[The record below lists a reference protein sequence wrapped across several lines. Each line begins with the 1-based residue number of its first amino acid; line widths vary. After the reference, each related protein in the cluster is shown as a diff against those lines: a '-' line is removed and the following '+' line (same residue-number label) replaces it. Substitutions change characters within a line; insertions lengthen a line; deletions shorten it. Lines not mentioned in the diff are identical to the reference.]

1 MAEQRDKML
10 WPAVALVVTQVVH
23 GATPVDENHPESES
37 WVGVIGGALLLLLAV
52 VAVVGL
58 LQRRIYGRPI
68 AAWTGLV
75 VAVGF
80 IAYHASP
87 WSSPATNPYL
97 GKPVGAPAW
106 ISVAFAVAAGFWCA
120 YEGRA
125 ELRRNP
131 LSPAAA

>member
-10 WPAVALVVTQVVH
+10 WPAAALVVTQVVH

-37 WVGVIGGALLLLLAV
+37 LVGLIGGALLLLLAV
-52 VAVVGL
+52 VAVVGVV
-58 LQRRIYGRPI
+58 QRKSYGRPV

-75 VAVGF
+75 VALGF

-87 WSSPATNPYL
+87 WTSPATNPYL

-106 ISVAFAVAAGFWCA
+106 ISVALAVGAGFWCA

-125 ELRRNP
+125 EIQRRGIT
-131 LSPAAA
+131 AVT